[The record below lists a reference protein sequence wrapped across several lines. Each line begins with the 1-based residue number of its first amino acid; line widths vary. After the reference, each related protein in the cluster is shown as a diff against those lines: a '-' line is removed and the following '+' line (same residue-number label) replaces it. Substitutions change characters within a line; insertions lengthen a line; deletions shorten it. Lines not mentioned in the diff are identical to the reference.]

1 MRIEKAKE
9 EQMEEILNIYRE
21 ARQFMREQ
29 GNPDQWGE
37 EYPRREMLEQ
47 DMKKGELV
55 CLSGSGRNRRS
66 FYVFYR
72 DRAYL

>member
-1 MRIEKAKE
+1 MRIERAKE

-47 DMKKGELV
+47 EI
-55 CLSGSGRNRRS
+55 GRAH
-66 FYVFYR
+66 V
-72 DRAYL
+72 